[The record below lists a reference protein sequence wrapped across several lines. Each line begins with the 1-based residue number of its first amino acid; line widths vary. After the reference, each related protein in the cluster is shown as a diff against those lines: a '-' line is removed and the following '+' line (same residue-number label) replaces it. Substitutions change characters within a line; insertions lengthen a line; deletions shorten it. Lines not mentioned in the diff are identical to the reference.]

1 MPVPEPASS
10 LGSDTDSSA
19 RTLPMAFQPGTPE
32 PLARP
37 RLCLKP
43 HSRLCWPSTHILIS
57 GEVTIGRHP
66 SCDFVIPDLANVS
79 GKHCRVIACRGDDGL
94 EVVAL
99 SLNGTYVN
107 GARLEFGV
115 RTRLERDNEISLT
128 QWTSSPGRLEYVFVV
143 AFAPS
148 AASPRTPPPR
158 KRRRAP

>member
-1 MPVPEPASS
+1 MAS
-10 LGSDTDSSA
+10 
-19 RTLPMAFQPGTPE
+19 QPRTPE

-37 RLCLKP
+37 WLCLRP
-43 HSRLCWPSTHILIS
+43 HPRLGPTHIQIS
-57 GEVTIGRHP
+57 RGVTIGRHH
-66 SCDFVIPDLANVS
+66 SCDFVITPDLAYVS

-94 EVVAL
+94 EVVDL

-107 GARLEFGV
+107 GARLEFAV

-128 QWTSSPGRLEYVFVV
+128 QWTSAPDRLEYFFVV

-158 KRRRAP
+158 KRRRSP

>member
-1 MPVPEPASS
+1 MPVPEPAPRAM
-10 LGSDTDSSA
+10 LPP
-19 RTLPMAFQPGTPE
+19 LPMAFQPGTPE

-43 HSRLCWPSTHILIS
+43 HSRLCWPSTHIPIS

-66 SCDFVIPDLANVS
+66 SCDFAIPDVTYVS

-94 EVVAL
+94 EVVDL

-107 GARLEFGV
+107 GARLEVGV
-115 RTRLERDNEISLT
+115 RTRLERDDEISL
-128 QWTSSPGRLEYVFVV
+128 SLNAPRSDRLEYVFVV

-158 KRRRAP
+158 KRRRSP